1 MAAYPSRGG
10 LKLDL
15 DRRTFLTA
23 LASGLAALAA
33 ACSGDD
39 DGPTA
44 NGDGSPS
51 PAGGSGTQPTLDDM
65 IGQML
70 MIGFRGLTLTP
81 QEPVYAEIQA
91 GRCGNVVLFNYDV
104 PNASPVRNIES
115 SQQLTALNR
124 SLQALAPLPVLI
136 AADQEGGL
144 VARLRPVN
152 GFPETLSHEGLAAL
166 NDLAQTRS
174 RAQAMATT
182 LRANGINLNLAPVV
196 DLNVNPQNQ
205 VIGDIGRSFSADPEV
220 VAHQAQAFIEGHHA
234 QGVLTTLKHFPGHGS
249 SRDDSHLGF
258 VDVTDTW
265 SRDEL
270 VPYRRLIQAGLA
282 DAVMTAHIFNERL
295 DSRYPATLSRLTIT
309 GILRDEL
316 GFDGVVITDDMQM
329 GAIRDY
335 YGFEESVE
343 LAVLAG
349 CDMIA
354 IANNSIYDPNVSRR
368 AFDTIRRAVQAGRI
382 SSARIEQSY
391 QRIIRLKQ
399 RLTW

>member
-1 MAAYPSRGG
+1 
-10 LKLDL
+10 
-15 DRRTFLTA
+15 
-23 LASGLAALAA
+23 
-33 ACSGDD
+33 
-39 DGPTA
+39 
-44 NGDGSPS
+44 
-51 PAGGSGTQPTLDDM
+51 M

-70 MIGFRGLTLTP
+70 MIGFRGLTITP
-81 QEPVYAEIQA
+81 QEPIYAEIQA

-124 SLQALAPLPVLI
+124 SLQALAPLPMLI

-144 VARLRPVN
+144 VARLRPAN
-152 GFPETLSHEGLAAL
+152 GFPETLSHEELAAL
-166 NDLAQTRS
+166 KDLGQTRS

-196 DLNVNPQNQ
+196 DVNVNPQNP

-220 VAHQAQAFIEGHHA
+220 VAHQALAFIEGHHA

-282 DAVMTAHIFNERL
+282 DSVMTAHIFNERL
-295 DSRYPATLSRLTIT
+295 DSRYPATLSRPTIT

-316 GFDGVVITDDMQM
+316 GFDGVIITDDMQM
-329 GAIRDY
+329 GAIRDH

-354 IANNSIYDPNVSRR
+354 IANNGIYDPNVSRR

-382 SSARIEQSY
+382 SSARIDQSY
-391 QRIIRLKQ
+391 RRIMRLKQ